1 LPAIKSFLKEIS
13 HFLFSNDRNLL
24 KAVLFIFQIKYF
36 CMKFEKMQ
44 GTGNDY
50 IYFNLFEERIDA
62 PSTLSIKLSDRHF
75 GVGGDGIVLIGPSDE
90 GDFSMRMFN
99 ADGSEAEMCGNAS
112 RCVAKYLYER
122 GLTKKREIALDTKAG
137 IKYLQ
142 LFIDPQT
149 DTVQRVRV
157 NMGEASVSSQSI
169 PVVSELPEVIDQPLI
184 IDEKELRITCVS
196 MGNPHAVIFTSGID
210 NLKLDEIG
218 PKIENHPMFP
228 QRTNVE
234 FIEVVDRN
242 TFKMR
247 VWERG
252 SGETLACGTGAC
264 ASVVAGVLNN
274 RCDTRVTVKLKGG
287 DLDIEWDKTNNQV
300 YLTGDAH
307 FVFKGEIPD

>member
-1 LPAIKSFLKEIS
+1 
-13 HFLFSNDRNLL
+13 
-24 KAVLFIFQIKYF
+24 
-36 CMKFEKMQ
+36 MKFEKMQ

-50 IYFNLFEERIDA
+50 IYFNLFEEKIDN
-62 PSTLSIKLSDRHF
+62 PSDLSIKLSDRHF
-75 GVGGDGIVLIGPSDE
+75 GVGGDGIVLIGPSTE

-157 NMGEASVSSQSI
+157 NMGKAALSSQSI
-169 PVVSELPEVIDQPLI
+169 PVISELPEVIDQPLTI
-184 IDEKELRITCVS
+184 AGKEFRITCVS
-196 MGNPHAVIFTSGID
+196 MGNPHTVIFMSGID
-210 NLKLDEIG
+210 KLKIDEIG

-264 ASVVAGVLNN
+264 ASVVAGVINDY
-274 RCDTRVTVKLKGG
+274 CDTRVTVQLKGG
-287 DLDIEWDKTNNQV
+287 DLEIEWDKIHNQV
-300 YLTGDAH
+300 YLTGDTH

>member
-1 LPAIKSFLKEIS
+1 
-13 HFLFSNDRNLL
+13 
-24 KAVLFIFQIKYF
+24 
-36 CMKFEKMQ
+36 
-44 GTGNDY
+44 
-50 IYFNLFEERIDA
+50 
-62 PSTLSIKLSDRHF
+62 
-75 GVGGDGIVLIGPSDE
+75 
-90 GDFSMRMFN
+90 
-99 ADGSEAEMCGNAS
+99 AS

-149 DTVQRVRV
+149 DTVERVRV
-157 NMGEASVSSQSI
+157 NMGKAAFSSQSI
-169 PVVSELPEVIDQPLI
+169 PVISELSEVIDQPLT
-184 IDEKELRITCVS
+184 IDEKTYRITCVS
-196 MGNPHAVIFTSGID
+196 MGNPHAVIFMSGSD
-210 NLKLDEIG
+210 ALKLDEIG

-234 FIEVVDRN
+234 FIEVIDRH
-242 TFKMR
+242 TLKMR

-264 ASVVAGVLNN
+264 ASVVAGVINDY
-274 RCDTRVTVKLKGG
+274 CDTRVTVQLKGG
-287 DLDIEWDKTNNQV
+287 DLEIEWDKIHNQV

>member
-1 LPAIKSFLKEIS
+1 
-13 HFLFSNDRNLL
+13 
-24 KAVLFIFQIKYF
+24 
-36 CMKFEKMQ
+36 MKFEKMQ

-50 IYFNLFEERIDA
+50 IYFNLFEERIDD

-157 NMGEASVSSQSI
+157 NMGKATVSSQSI
-169 PVVSELPEVIDQPLI
+169 PVVSELPEVIDQPLT
-184 IDEKELRITCVS
+184 IDGKEFRITCVS
-196 MGNPHAVIFTSGID
+196 MGNPHAVIFTSDID

-264 ASVVAGVLNN
+264 ASVVAGVLTD

>member
-1 LPAIKSFLKEIS
+1 
-13 HFLFSNDRNLL
+13 
-24 KAVLFIFQIKYF
+24 
-36 CMKFEKMQ
+36 MKFEKMQ
-44 GTGNDY
+44 GAGNDY
-50 IYFNLFEERIDA
+50 IYFNLFEEKIDD
-62 PSTLSIKLSDRHF
+62 PSALSIKLSDRHF
-75 GVGGDGIVLIGPSDE
+75 GVGGDGIVLIGPSSE

-122 GLTKKREIALDTKAG
+122 GLTDKREIALDTKAG

-157 NMGEASVSSQSI
+157 NMGTATVSSESI
-169 PVVSELPEVIDQPLI
+169 PVISELPEVIDQPLT
-184 IDEKELRITCVS
+184 IDGKELRITCVS
-196 MGNPHAVIFTSGID
+196 MGNPHAVIFMSDID
-210 NLKLDEIG
+210 NLELDEIG

-274 RCDTRVTVKLKGG
+274 RCDTCVTVKLKGG

-300 YLTGDAH
+300 YLMGDAH

>member
-24 KAVLFIFQIKYF
+24 KEVLFIFQIKYF

-50 IYFNLFEERIDA
+50 IYFNLFEERIDD

-157 NMGEASVSSQSI
+157 NMGEATVSSQSI
-169 PVVSELPEVIDQPLI
+169 PVVSELSEVIDQPLT
-184 IDEKELRITCVS
+184 IDGKELRITCVS

-300 YLTGDAH
+300 YLTGDAY

>member
-1 LPAIKSFLKEIS
+1 
-13 HFLFSNDRNLL
+13 
-24 KAVLFIFQIKYF
+24 
-36 CMKFEKMQ
+36 MKFEKMQ

-50 IYFNLFEERIDA
+50 IYFNLFEKKIDN
-62 PSTLSIKLSDRHF
+62 PSDLSIKLSDRHF
-75 GVGGDGIVLIGPSDE
+75 GVGGDGIVLIGPSTE

-149 DTVQRVRV
+149 DTVERVRV
-157 NMGEASVSSQSI
+157 NMGKAAFSSQSI
-169 PVVSELPEVIDQPLI
+169 PVISELPEVIDQPLTI
-184 IDEKELRITCVS
+184 AGKEFRITCVS
-196 MGNPHAVIFTSGID
+196 MGNPHTVIFMSGID
-210 NLKLDEIG
+210 KLKIDEIG

-234 FIEVVDRN
+234 FIEVVDRD

-264 ASVVAGVLNN
+264 ASVVAGVINDY
-274 RCDTRVTVKLKGG
+274 CDTRVTVQLKGG
-287 DLDIEWDKTNNQV
+287 DLEIEWDKIHNQV

>member
-50 IYFNLFEERIDA
+50 IYFNLFEERIDD

-157 NMGEASVSSQSI
+157 NMGEATVSSQSI
-169 PVVSELPEVIDQPLI
+169 PVVSELPEVIDQPLT
-184 IDEKELRITCVS
+184 IDGKEFRITCVS
-196 MGNPHAVIFTSGID
+196 MGNPHAVIFTSDID

>member
-1 LPAIKSFLKEIS
+1 LKEIS

-50 IYFNLFEERIDA
+50 IYFNLFEERIDD

-157 NMGEASVSSQSI
+157 NMGEATVSSQSI
-169 PVVSELPEVIDQPLI
+169 PVVSELSEVIDQPLT
-184 IDEKELRITCVS
+184 IDGKELRITCVS

>member
-24 KAVLFIFQIKYF
+24 KEVLFIFQIKYF

-50 IYFNLFEERIDA
+50 IYFNLFEERIDD

-157 NMGEASVSSQSI
+157 NMGEATVSSQSI
-169 PVVSELPEVIDQPLI
+169 PVVSELSEVIDQPLT
-184 IDEKELRITCVS
+184 IDGKELRITCVS